1 MCRILWRDDVVITVL
16 EASVAADR
24 ASDLERVYRER
35 TAQVPS
41 DIIETFLVRDT
52 GDARVF
58 RIITV
63 WVSREALERMRSSGV
78 KPTGVVFHIGS
89 SPFFFQVAFCEYFLH
104 QGDLKT
110 AIRKVMLFSGIL
122 LWSPGA

>member
-1 MCRILWRDDVVITVL
+1 LAITVL

-24 ASDLERVYRER
+24 TSDLECVYLER

-41 DIIETFLVRDT
+41 DIIGLFLVRDT

-63 WVSREALERMRSSGV
+63 WVNREALERMRSSGV
-78 KPTGVVFHIGS
+78 KPTDVQIFEAVGATPTLSVFDVVVH
-89 SPFFFQVAFCEYFLH
+89 
-104 QGDLKT
+104 
-110 AIRKVMLFSGIL
+110 RKHK
-122 LWSPGA
+122 

>member
-1 MCRILWRDDVVITVL
+1 LWRDDVVITVL

-63 WVSREALERMRSSGV
+63 WVSREALESMRSSGV
-78 KPTGVVFHIGS
+78 KPTGVQIFEAVGATPTLSIFDVVVH
-89 SPFFFQVAFCEYFLH
+89 
-104 QGDLKT
+104 
-110 AIRKVMLFSGIL
+110 RKHK
-122 LWSPGA
+122 

>member
-1 MCRILWRDDVVITVL
+1 MVITVL

-63 WVSREALERMRSSGV
+63 WVSREALESMRSSGV
-78 KPTGVVFHIGS
+78 KPTGVQIFEAVGATPTLSIFDVVVH
-89 SPFFFQVAFCEYFLH
+89 
-104 QGDLKT
+104 
-110 AIRKVMLFSGIL
+110 RKHK
-122 LWSPGA
+122 